1 MTGFDIFAIALVL
14 LVCFTLYAGVKTV
27 PQGYDWTIER
37 FGKFTR
43 TMSPGL
49 NIIIP
54 YFDRVGRK
62 MNMMEQ
68 VISIPE
74 QEVITKDNATVTVD
88 GVAFY
93 QVFDAAKASYEVSN
107 LNQAIIVLTMT
118 NIRSVMGAMDLDQV
132 LSHRDEINER
142 LLRVVDAAVSPW
154 GLKVNR
160 IEIKDIVPPAD
171 LVEAMGRQMKAERVK
186 RADILQAE
194 GQRQSEILRA
204 EGAKQGQILQ
214 AEGRREAAF
223 RDAEARE
230 RSAEAEAKA
239 TQMVSEAI
247 AKGDVAALNYF
258 IADKYIK
265 AFGQLADSPN
275 QKIIMLPIEA
285 MSILGSLAGIGE
297 IAKATFGE
305 SAVSA
310 QAAARRA
317 SVPLW
322 RRMARSNKA
331 VSQSNP
337 FLNKRADALVGRVF
351 TLEKPIIDG
360 SGTVRIDDTIS
371 RVARPGMTL
380 RGPYATPARRISW
393 RCTIPTGLLASVT
406 IRAVIFEELRISS
419 ASLASR
425 SREIVFGFLVITSS
439 TSAVIRSERMWRRK
453 SPSVTMPTIAPR
465 ASVMPTQPKPFDDIS
480 TSASDIRV
488 PSGLSGT
495 ASLECMRS
503 RANFSMAPSLPPG
516 CSTLKSTDVKPR
528 PSKSAIASESPSA
541 SIISDEVVGARLCG
555 QASRALGS
563 VSATS
568 AALARVESHSAV
580 IAISGMRKRLA

>member
-1 MTGFDIFAIALVL
+1 MTGFDIFAIAFVL
-14 LVCFTLYAGVKTV
+14 LVIGTLFAGVKTV
-27 PQGYDWTIER
+27 PQGFDWTIER
-37 FGKFTR
+37 FGKYTR
-43 TMSPGL
+43 TLAPGL
-49 NIIIP
+49 NIIVP

-68 VISIPE
+68 VINIPE

-88 GVAFY
+88 GVAFF

-107 LNQAIIVLTMT
+107 LDQAIIVLTMT

-194 GQRQSEILRA
+194 GR
-204 EGAKQGQILQ
+204 K
-214 AEGRREAAF
+214 EAAF

-239 TQMVSEAI
+239 TQMVSDAI

-275 QKIIMLPIEA
+275 QKIVMLPIEA

-305 SAVSA
+305 SAASA
-310 QAAARRA
+310 AAAARRTS
-317 SVPLW
+317 SVP
-322 RRMARSNKA
+322 S
-331 VSQSNP
+331 
-337 FLNKRADALVGRVF
+337 VGPV
-351 TLEKPIIDG
+351 P
-360 SGTVRIDDTIS
+360 
-371 RVARPGMTL
+371 P
-380 RGPYATPARRISW
+380 PATP
-393 RCTIPTGLLASVT
+393 
-406 IRAVIFEELRISS
+406 
-419 ASLASR
+419 
-425 SREIVFGFLVITSS
+425 
-439 TSAVIRSERMWRRK
+439 
-453 SPSVTMPTIAPR
+453 
-465 ASVMPTQPKPFDDIS
+465 
-480 TSASDIRV
+480 
-488 PSGLSGT
+488 
-495 ASLECMRS
+495 
-503 RANFSMAPSLPPG
+503 
-516 CSTLKSTDVKPR
+516 
-528 PSKSAIASESPSA
+528 
-541 SIISDEVVGARLCG
+541 
-555 QASRALGS
+555 
-563 VSATS
+563 
-568 AALARVESHSAV
+568 
-580 IAISGMRKRLA
+580 